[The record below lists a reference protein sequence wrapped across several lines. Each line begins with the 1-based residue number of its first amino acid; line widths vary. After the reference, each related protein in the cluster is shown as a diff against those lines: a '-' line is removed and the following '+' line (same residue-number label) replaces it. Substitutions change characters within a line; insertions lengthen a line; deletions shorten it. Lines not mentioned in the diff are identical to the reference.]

1 MSEMSQQ
8 DSVKM
13 QIARKAR
20 DAREEKLA
28 SNSTFDSD
36 LLANIRASREANKKA
51 GLTPQESPLSYGQMF
66 SMALANTPK
75 SASQFVEDTFAPV
88 LSPLETVDSIYTLGK
103 GLVQLAIPGEQA
115 DEETAKAVGT
125 YFANR
130 YGGLENFKR
139 TFANDPVGLLGDVS
153 MIVTGGGTAA
163 AKAPGIVGKVG
174 NKVKQVGQAIDPL
187 NVGVQLAGATGR
199 GLSAAVP
206 AAIGTTT
213 GAGSESIKQ
222 AFNAG
227 KAGGDQQSAF
237 VSNMRGEEDLNA
249 VVQDAIS
256 AMGEMRA
263 TRGENFRAGKS
274 ALELETIPVNLD
286 GIAAAFGDFA
296 KGLSFEGMSELSP
309 KGTAKLVEIGQ
320 IISDWQKSPGLHNA
334 KGLDM
339 LKRRIDNAYPEGIN
353 PGDSAMVA
361 ATARDLVYKEL
372 NLQVPEYR
380 SVMQPY
386 EEAVRLEREMQKALS
401 LGKLSSADTIL
412 RKLQSVM
419 RNNVNANFGQRLSLV
434 EQLDDASGYFLLP
447 RLAGQAL
454 NNVAPRGLQGVTATG
469 VGASSITNPANLA
482 AIPFMSP
489 RVMGEAANAAG
500 VAARKVQPAVD
511 LLAGPLN
518 SAQQALAP
526 FRSEIQGA
534 AMGSRQVGQA
544 ARVAEEDQ
552 LSREQRALLGL

>member
-66 SMALANTPK
+66 SMALSNTPK

-115 DEETAKAVGT
+115 DEETARAVGT

-163 AKAPGIVGKVG
+163 ARLPGVLGKVG

-199 GLSAAVP
+199 NLSAAVP
-206 AAIGTTT
+206 AIIGTTT

-237 VSNMRGEEDLNA
+237 VSNMRGEEDINA
-249 VVQDAIS
+249 VVQDAIA

-263 TRGENFRAGKS
+263 TRGENFRTGKS

-286 GIAAAFGDFA
+286 GIATAFGDFA

-353 PGDSAMVA
+353 
-361 ATARDLVYKEL
+361 L
-372 NLQVPEYR
+372 
-380 SVMQPY
+380 
-386 EEAVRLEREMQKALS
+386 
-401 LGKLSSADTIL
+401 
-412 RKLQSVM
+412 
-419 RNNVNANFGQRLSLV
+419 
-434 EQLDDASGYFLLP
+434 
-447 RLAGQAL
+447 
-454 NNVAPRGLQGVTATG
+454 
-469 VGASSITNPANLA
+469 
-482 AIPFMSP
+482 
-489 RVMGEAANAAG
+489 
-500 VAARKVQPAVD
+500 
-511 LLAGPLN
+511 
-518 SAQQALAP
+518 
-526 FRSEIQGA
+526 
-534 AMGSRQVGQA
+534 
-544 ARVAEEDQ
+544 
-552 LSREQRALLGL
+552 